1 MNIESKKPVHMSF
14 RGVRQLTDDEE
25 SGRGFVPR
33 SRFLASLGMTIL
45 GNIFHHP
52 SRARAA
58 GIRATLCALA
68 LAACL
73 QRPLAAQADT
83 PPAKESAP
91 AASRINPKAQGI
103 LDQAVRALGG
113 EAFLNAKSIRTQGR
127 VFSISEGS
135 TSGFA
140 QYESTVQ
147 YPGKRR
153 FSYGKDKPV
162 TLINDGERGWQLDRY
177 GMVRQPPEQVR
188 LWNLTYR
195 YGYESLL
202 RTVIREPGLLIQYSG
217 TEFTG
222 PVSTHVISITDSQ
235 QVQVRINLDQKTSLP
250 ARVSYRL
257 FNSKTG
263 EWEEFSEIYADF
275 REFQGIKTP
284 MQVTRFLDGERTG
297 ENFRK
302 VVEYNVEIPANYF
315 TPAG

>member
-1 MNIESKKPVHMSF
+1 MNSTFSVRTVKPIPIN
-14 RGVRQLTDDEE
+14 L
-25 SGRGFVPR
+25 GRGHACKKIV
-33 SRFLASLGMTIL
+33 SGTLWSSAICIL
-45 GNIFHHP
+45 LTAHCVLP
-52 SRARAA
+52 S
-58 GIRATLCALA
+58 GV
-68 LAACL
+68 
-73 QRPLAAQADT
+73 AQTDT
-83 PPAKESAP
+83 PPAAKAP
-91 AASRINPKAQGI
+91 AANRIDPKAQGI

-113 EAFLNAKSIRTQGR
+113 ETFLNAKSLRTQGR
-127 VFSISEGS
+127 VFSITEGS

-177 GMVRQPPEQVR
+177 GMVRQQPEQVR
-188 LWNLTYR
+188 LWNNAYR

-202 RTVIREPGLLIQYSG
+202 RAVIREPGLLIQYSG

-235 QVQVRINLDQKTSLP
+235 QVRVRINLDQKTFLP
-250 ARVSYRL
+250 ARVSYRI
-257 FNSKTG
+257 FNPKTS
-263 EWEEFSEIYADF
+263 EWEEFGEIYADF

-284 MQVTRFLDGERTG
+284 MQLTRFLDGERSG

-302 VVEYNVEIPANYF
+302 IVEYNVEIPANYF
-315 TPAG
+315 TPGS